1 MPPAILI
8 DFDGTIVPYDVE
20 FEIFAQLGGAGQAG
34 DVVARWER
42 GELDVPGRLTAG
54 FSALRQGGVT
64 QSQLETFLDGVP
76 LDPTF
81 PTFLKFLES
90 KQWPAAILSDGLTW
104 YIEGILN
111 RYQVQNIPPI
121 ISNEIDFENGWQLR
135 FPNRNGD
142 CAPCRQCATCK
153 RYPVR
158 RAKTWSDQVVL
169 ITDGRADRWAAIE
182 CEVVFAKE
190 PLLSILRAWGKP
202 QHLFAFNNFDDIQQT
217 LLTFAI

>member
-1 MPPAILI
+1 MLPAIII
-8 DFDGTIVPYDVE
+8 DFDGTVVPYDVE
-20 FEIFAQLGGAGQAG
+20 FEIFSQLGGAGKAG

-42 GELDVPGRLTAG
+42 GELDVPGRLTVG
-54 FSALRQGGVT
+54 FEALQRDGVT
-64 QSQLETFLDGVP
+64 RSQLEAFLDGVP

-81 PTFLKFLES
+81 PNFLKFLES
-90 KQWPAAILSDGLTW
+90 KQWPSAILSDGLVW

-142 CAPCRQCATCK
+142 CSPCRQCATCK

-158 RAKTWSDQVVL
+158 TAKTWSNLVVL

-182 CEVVFAKE
+182 CDVVFAKD
-190 PLLSILRAWGKP
+190 PLLSILKSWGKP
-202 QHLFAFNNFDDIQQT
+202 RHLFEFENFDDIQKT
-217 LLTFAI
+217 LVTFDL